1 MTGRFGIAIA
11 AAAFAFAISPLAP
24 ASVLMGTEAQAQ
36 SGAAHPMSGYY
47 RGYRSARS
55 SRVVRGPQV
64 RGYSRRVGGYSFYPE
79 DTINTYGD
87 SRTRYGSNNVFR
99 DPMTDRQTRFGPL
112 DHGFF
117 FDSGIAPRGGYSP
130 YHN

>member
-1 MTGRFGIAIA
+1 MIRTLVLALA
-11 AAAFAFAISPLAP
+11 AASLGLTGSATASFAQGVGLQHP
-24 ASVLMGTEAQAQ
+24 A
-36 SGAAHPMSGYY
+36 SGYY
-47 RGYRSARS
+47 RSGGAR

-64 RGYSRRVGGYSFYPE
+64 RGFAQRRVGGYSFFKS

-87 SRTRYGSNNVFR
+87 ARTSYGGINVFR
-99 DPMTDRQTRFGPL
+99 DGLQDRQTRFGPF

-117 FDSGIAPRGGYSP
+117 FDSGVSPRGGYSP

>member
-1 MTGRFGIAIA
+1 MIRTLGLALA
-11 AAAFAFAISPLAP
+11 VAAFGVMGSTSTTVAQGIGLEHP
-24 ASVLMGTEAQAQ
+24 A
-36 SGAAHPMSGYY
+36 SGYY
-47 RGYRSARS
+47 RGARTA
-55 SRVVRGPQV
+55 RGAVRGPRV
-64 RGYSRRVGGYSFYPE
+64 RGFVQRRVGGYSFYRA

-87 SRTRYGSNNVFR
+87 ARTLFGGNNVYR
-99 DPMTDRQTRFGPL
+99 DAQADRQTRFGPF